1 MRNDS
6 APAAQKA
13 LTNIGR
19 TNKEMIGLELR
30 TIPTPIVDA
39 GTFDAMLARF
49 RGNIDKTLHKTV
61 RIPGMPSTS
70 EIRSL
75 YEPGQRQTN
84 RPTANANLISENRL
98 TFQGHPARDIRG
110 TARGNAAY
118 DNRIVVVGNR
128 LYTLLVI
135 DASGR
140 HDTESI
146 ERFFNSLQFH

>member
-84 RPTANANLISENRL
+84 RPTANFSIPQPFTSLTHGALQTAAALRL
-98 TFQGHPARDIRG
+98 GILQGPRVR
-110 TARGNAAY
+110 
-118 DNRIVVVGNR
+118 
-128 LYTLLVI
+128 
-135 DASGR
+135 
-140 HDTESI
+140 
-146 ERFFNSLQFH
+146 Q